1 MKASSTHFVYKEVLV
16 KEMNH
21 FVDAFYSKLSRK
33 IDLITNK
40 KKNELR
46 EMNELKNDRQQAAQL
61 WKSSKEK
68 ANLPGGKYI
77 KRAGV
82 AYLPDDSPQQPI
94 HCNTAQSI
102 LSQQKEGCQSQ
113 ILSSMYQAD
122 DAISVDSACVS
133 MTSPDNCSLHLSDIN
148 TTL

>member
-1 MKASSTHFVYKEVLV
+1 MKFPV
-16 KEMNH
+16 
-21 FVDAFYSKLSRK
+21 
-33 IDLITNK
+33 
-40 KKNELR
+40 
-46 EMNELKNDRQQAAQL
+46 
-61 WKSSKEK
+61 
-68 ANLPGGKYI
+68 